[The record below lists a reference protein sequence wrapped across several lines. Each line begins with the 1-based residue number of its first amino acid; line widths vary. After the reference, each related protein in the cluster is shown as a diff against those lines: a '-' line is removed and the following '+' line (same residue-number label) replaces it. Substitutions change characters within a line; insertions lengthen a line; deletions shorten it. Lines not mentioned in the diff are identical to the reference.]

1 MPTRY
6 DVFAEVIEKS
16 PCRPKDLSFNTP
28 VYIHLSNLIENNWI
42 KKTDEGIL
50 KPVVNLKT
58 RSAKKII
65 EYSLKNN
72 FNLNIW
78 FSSNFPNIL
87 EILSKTQPD
96 LNPKELSGNS
106 KNSEIIKFLIKNQ
119 FILNYQKKPKKGTL
133 LKNKIFDYLLI
144 YNESKLEIGENILE
158 YVKIEKLVLGTKKIE
173 INPFSIKIFE
183 FLTGSAQL
191 EGSTV
196 NIGETID
203 ILMKDIYPNKPQKDI
218 QMVKNLNIAFSYVME
233 HLEEDLTLEHI
244 KELNKLCLFSL
255 HKGSGEFKKNHNK
268 IQGNSN
274 FKTAYPKEV
283 IPKLMNFCEIFNSIK
298 SREDAVKNLGY
309 VHNELQHIHP
319 FSDGN
324 SRVTR
329 LIVNWLL
336 IKLALPILI
345 LKQGSFDKYMSL
357 TKLSNKRDDNE
368 LGIFLLY
375 LVYHEYLM
383 QK

>member
-1 MPTRY
+1 
-6 DVFAEVIEKS
+6 
-16 PCRPKDLSFNTP
+16 
-28 VYIHLSNLIENNWI
+28 
-42 KKTDEGIL
+42 
-50 KPVVNLKT
+50 
-58 RSAKKII
+58 
-65 EYSLKNN
+65 
-72 FNLNIW
+72 
-78 FSSNFPNIL
+78 
-87 EILSKTQPD
+87 
-96 LNPKELSGNS
+96 
-106 KNSEIIKFLIKNQ
+106 
-119 FILNYQKKPKKGTL
+119 
-133 LKNKIFDYLLI
+133 
-144 YNESKLEIGENILE
+144 
-158 YVKIEKLVLGTKKIE
+158 
-173 INPFSIKIFE
+173 
-183 FLTGSAQL
+183 
-191 EGSTV
+191 V

-255 HKGSGEFKKNHNK
+255 HKGGGEFKKNHNK
-268 IQGNSN
+268 IQGNPN